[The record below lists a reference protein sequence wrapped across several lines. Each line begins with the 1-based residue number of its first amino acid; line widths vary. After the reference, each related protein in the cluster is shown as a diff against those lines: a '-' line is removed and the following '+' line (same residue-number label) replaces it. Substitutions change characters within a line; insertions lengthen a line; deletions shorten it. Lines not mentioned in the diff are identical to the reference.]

1 MLLTMSEEGMARI
14 STNTECVCPR
24 AGGLRCLRRR
34 RYLHCHLRASL
45 AAGLDGD
52 TALRLANVAAGIVVG
67 KVGTVPVSQD
77 ELLVEMLAESE
88 RQAARKSAARIR
100 CCGGFPVARPQ

>member
-1 MLLTMSEEGMARI
+1 MRVPALAREVFDV
-14 STNTECVCPR
+14 SG
-24 AGGLRCLRRR
+24 AGDTSIAT
-34 RYLHCHLRASL
+34 YAASL

-67 KVGTVPVSQD
+67 KVGLVPVSRD

-88 RQAARKSAARIR
+88 RQAASKICSMDQVLQRVALWRAR
-100 CCGGFPVARPQ
+100 GNHGLHQWLL